1 MKKITELRQAI
12 KNGYNLYFNGHI
24 IENINVDSLQL
35 SGMVRV
41 KFADS
46 DELIWVDINEIKVS
60 SLTQFK
66 AIYTKKFT
74 AEPEDA
80 IYIAKLHK
88 PQNTELENV
97 VESKDFDLFETLAA
111 ATKPQNN
118 E

>member
-24 IENINVDSLQL
+24 IENINFDSLQL

-60 SLTQFK
+60 SLT
-66 AIYTKKFT
+66 
-74 AEPEDA
+74 
-80 IYIAKLHK
+80 
-88 PQNTELENV
+88 ELENV
-97 VESKDFDLFETLAA
+97 AESKNFDLFENLAA
-111 ATKPQNN
+111 ATKPDKK
-118 E
+118 